1 MKMSLRALIVLGM
14 GGGLVLAIVLGSAA
28 VWNGRQGIAQL
39 EELQAQVL
47 APVMLLGSIDQRYKD
62 IRFRLVA
69 TAFGVVPAAGSE
81 SRLREMRT
89 ALPDELRRLQEML
102 KSKSMSAEEQELFA
116 NLQAGTQTLEPLLE
130 RIAQA
135 YAQDDRAAMKSIL
148 ENDWPMAYRAV
159 SKPLE
164 NLVPAYQARAEQMLG
179 QARTEA
185 NRRVVWLTGI
195 ALAMVVLML
204 AVGVFMARRLRA
216 RLAMASGV
224 VESISQLDFS
234 RNVAVQGDDELAALV
249 RELLGMQEKVRAV
262 VEQLK
267 THAASLSGMS
277 VQLSNVS
284 AETASVSHTQ
294 SDSVSSMAASMEE
307 LSVSIDQVEGF
318 AQEAGKVVEAS
329 SAQSERSGQ
338 VIHEAATEMSHIA
351 EAVMSTAA
359 SIRELESYTGQV
371 SGIVNIIKDIADQTN
386 LLALNAAI
394 EAARAGEQGRGFAV
408 VADEVRKLSERTAQ
422 STVEIT
428 EVITKIQQGAKAAA
442 HEMETGVARVGE
454 GVQLAHKAGDSVK
467 DIRTHSE
474 RILHSVSE
482 IHAALKEQSMAAR
495 EVAAAV
501 ERIAQGAEANSGMVG
516 QVAASAG
523 DLKSVAAQINQL
535 AEKFRTRC

>member
-1 MKMSLRALIVLGM
+1 MKMSLRRLIVLGM
-14 GGGLVLAIVLGSAA
+14 GGGLILAVILGGAA

-47 APVMLLGSIDQRYKD
+47 APVVLLGSIDQRYKD

-81 SRLREMRT
+81 SRLKEMRT
-89 ALPDELRRLQEML
+89 ALPDEWRPLQEIN
-102 KSKSMSAEEQELFA
+102 KSQSLSAEEQELFA
-116 NLQAGTQTLEPLLE
+116 NLHAGIQALEPLLE

-135 YAQDDRAAMKSIL
+135 YGQDDRVAMRSIL

-164 NLVPAYQARAEQMLG
+164 NLVPAYQSRAEQMLV

-185 NRRVVWLTGI
+185 NRRVAWLAGI

-204 AVGVFMARRLRA
+204 ATGVFMARRLRT

-224 VESISQLDFS
+224 VEAISQLDFS
-234 RNVAVQGDDELAALV
+234 KNVAVEGNDELATLV

-262 VEQLK
+262 VGQLK
-267 THAASLSGMS
+267 THAESLGDMS
-277 VQLSNVS
+277 ARLSNVS

-294 SDSVSSMAASMEE
+294 SDAVSGMAASMEE

-318 AQEAGKVVEAS
+318 AQEAGKVVQS
-329 SAQSERSGQ
+329 SGAQSEKSGH

-351 EAVMSTAA
+351 EAVMATAR
-359 SIRELESYTGQV
+359 SIRELESFTGQV

-428 EVITKIQQGAKAAA
+428 AVITKIQQGAKAAA

-467 DIRTHSE
+467 DIRSHSE

-501 ERIAQGAEANSGMVG
+501 ERIAQGAETNSGMVQ
-516 QVAASAG
+516 QVAGSAD
-523 DLKSVAAQINQL
+523 DLKAVATQINQL
-535 AEKFRTRC
+535 AAKFRTN